1 MVIFEK
7 SHLFFQFQPFLEIEF
22 SQVLSIQLHEWD
34 YQIFIGNDY
43 PGPN

>member
-22 SQVLSIQLHEWD
+22 SQVLSIQLHD
-34 YQIFIGNDY
+34 RMGLSHIYRK
-43 PGPN
+43 